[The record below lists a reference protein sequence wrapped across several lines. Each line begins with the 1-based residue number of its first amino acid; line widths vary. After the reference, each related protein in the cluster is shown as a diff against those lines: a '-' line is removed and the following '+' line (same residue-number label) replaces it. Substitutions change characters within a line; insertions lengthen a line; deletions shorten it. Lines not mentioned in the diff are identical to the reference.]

1 MKAKLSKLETYYISY
16 AKRKELSSRLLEIAN
31 ESHQSSACVSVP
43 VRDYSTQNIRGLMP
57 FYQNTIQTLVKTK
70 SGIQTYKNL
79 KGKKVAVGI
88 QSSSSPLAMQAVP
101 ESYGMSMNDIKPQ
114 YLAYGPSIDLKNA
127 TNGISNP
134 LHPGDTIIP
143 PPF

>member
-1 MKAKLSKLETYYISY
+1 M
-16 AKRKELSSRLLEIAN
+16 
-31 ESHQSSACVSVP
+31 
-43 VRDYSTQNIRGLMP
+43 
-57 FYQNTIQTLVKTK
+57 
-70 SGIQTYKNL
+70 
-79 KGKKVAVGI
+79 AVGI